1 VAVQELAYAAEQSGA
16 DMATLETGVRKMQ
29 RAIVEAGQGAEAPAA
44 ALAKLGLS
52 AAQLAGQ
59 SPDKQLAM
67 IGARLTAIEDPGEK
81 AAAAMELFGKSGTSL
96 LPMLKDMD
104 ALQAEFRDKGLGMSA
119 EDVAAAEAYGDA
131 LSTLTKSFQS
141 VVVAVGGAVAPMLK
155 SFAESVTANAVAVR
169 DWIQENSALL
179 GQVLKYGT
187 LLLAG
192 GAAMTTFGK
201 AVAGVAT
208 AFKLARLAMIAFSTH
223 PLIAIL
229 TAVAA
234 GVLLI
239 VHQFTTEAAGGGLD
253 IAGPPK
259 QTPEEKKRADQLWDE
274 MVQTRAAYYRRNP
287 HRQSRLDPNKSE
299 VDRDVLALLNREKAE
314 KDALYAEELA
324 ERGRVASLNE
334 RLQNELHHLKINGI
348 EDEYTREWQSIQA
361 TYDEKVRAAEKAGA
375 DIELIEMARRERLAQ
390 LDRKHDQKAA
400 EEEKRWQA
408 DVGRSA
414 EQMQDEIDRLTIENN
429 KELTAEEKAKQ
440 LMELR
445 QAHEIRG
452 LREAGVDTDENMRL
466 LREKHALEAGQLL
479 MAQNVPAAMRQT
491 VAGTFNATMVGR
503 MGGGNYAERTA
514 RATEKT
520 AKNTEELLKKPA
532 PALAFG

>member
-1 VAVQELAYAAEQSGA
+1 VRAPVVPSVEPCCNQQPQVLSLCSESNLADHVISGFA
-16 DMATLETGVRKMQ
+16 D
-29 RAIVEAGQGAEAPAA
+29 RAIRYKAR
-44 ALAKLGLS
+44 
-52 AAQLAGQ
+52 QLAGRHGFSLSEREALEQ
-59 SPDKQLAM
+59 
-67 IGARLTAIEDPGEK
+67 
-81 AAAAMELFGKSGTSL
+81 EL
-96 LPMLKDMD
+96 
-104 ALQAEFRDKGLGMSA
+104 
-119 EDVAAAEAYGDA
+119 
-131 LSTLTKSFQS
+131 
-141 VVVAVGGAVAPMLK
+141 
-155 SFAESVTANAVAVR
+155 
-169 DWIQENSALL
+169 
-179 GQVLKYGT
+179 
-187 LLLAG
+187 
-192 GAAMTTFGK
+192 
-201 AVAGVAT
+201 
-208 AFKLARLAMIAFSTH
+208 
-223 PLIAIL
+223 
-229 TAVAA
+229 
-234 GVLLI
+234 
-239 VHQFTTEAAGGGLD
+239 
-253 IAGPPK
+253 
-259 QTPEEKKRADQLWDE
+259 
-274 MVQTRAAYYRRNP
+274 
-287 HRQSRLDPNKSE
+287 
-299 VDRDVLALLNREKAE
+299 
-314 KDALYAEELA
+314 
-324 ERGRVASLNE
+324 ASLNE

-390 LDRKHDQKAA
+390 LDRKQDQKAA